1 MDPIRMQMDIINMV
15 IRADDD
21 TLRTILAFVGKITSG
36 KPEVNRWSGGEGHHY
51 LRKED
56 VNLPKTS
63 AAAKRNRW

>member
-36 KPEVNRWSGGEGHHY
+36 KPEVNRCREA
-51 LRKED
+51 RD
-56 VNLPKTS
+56 TTIC
-63 AAAKRNRW
+63 ARRM

>member
-1 MDPIRMQMDIINMV
+1 MQMDIINMV

-56 VNLPKTS
+56 VNLPRRCLS
-63 AAAKRNRW
+63 AASSRRLIV